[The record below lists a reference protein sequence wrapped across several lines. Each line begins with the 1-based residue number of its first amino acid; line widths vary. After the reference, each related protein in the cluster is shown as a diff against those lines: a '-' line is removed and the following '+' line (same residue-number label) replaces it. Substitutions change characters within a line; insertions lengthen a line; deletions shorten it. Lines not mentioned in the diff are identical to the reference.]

1 MSSIVK
7 CRRSVSLLFRMLAQ
21 AQCPHP
27 YNQQCTPV
35 YTAINN
41 TDERN
46 LARRNHLFAQRRGTS
61 EAGVVVGQK
70 SLVVVR
76 LLGFLDTTTDSRNIG
91 LERLVLGHC
100 RFLPVINYCLP
111 YDSSL
116 IDGDASPDE
125 SLDVKRHRELDWL
138 LQVHHNSVPAR
149 FHLRS
154 IF

>member
-1 MSSIVK
+1 MFVAGQSPQKIK
-7 CRRSVSLLFRMLAQ
+7 FYLLSGGGQ
-21 AQCPHP
+21 
-27 YNQQCTPV
+27 
-35 YTAINN
+35 
-41 TDERN
+41 
-46 LARRNHLFAQRRGTS
+46 S
-61 EAGVVVGQK
+61 EAGVVVGQE

-154 IF
+154 IFLKISAVK

>member
-1 MSSIVK
+1 MRPIIVF
-7 CRRSVSLLFRMLAQ
+7 VAG
-21 AQCPHP
+21 QCPQKIKF
-27 YNQQCTPV
+27 YLLSGGGQ
-35 YTAINN
+35 
-41 TDERN
+41 
-46 LARRNHLFAQRRGTS
+46 S

-91 LERLVLGHC
+91 LERLVLGHS

-111 YDSSL
+111 HDSSL

-125 SLDVKRHRELDWL
+125 SLDVERHRELDWL

-154 IF
+154 IFFLNLCCEKVREGERKLYFPSGYFVI

>member
-1 MSSIVK
+1 MRPIIVFVAGQGPQK
-7 CRRSVSLLFRMLAQ
+7 IKFYLLSGGGQ
-21 AQCPHP
+21 
-27 YNQQCTPV
+27 
-35 YTAINN
+35 
-41 TDERN
+41 
-46 LARRNHLFAQRRGTS
+46 S
-61 EAGVVVGQK
+61 EAGVVVGQE

-76 LLGFLDTTTDSRNIG
+76 LLGFLDTSTDSRNIG
-91 LERLVLGHC
+91 LEILVLGHC

-116 IDGDASPDE
+116 IDGDASPDK
-125 SLDVKRHRELDWL
+125 SLDVEGHRELDWL